1 MPAHRHAQ
9 RLSASLPARRF
20 AARASVPLGA
30 LAMALWLA
38 GCASSSAPVVANTP
52 GCLADVAVNRLVA
65 DYNARKPAADLPTTL
80 TSADAKCTR
89 SKFQQRLAGQ
99 DGRLAGYKAGL
110 TNPAVQK
117 RFNTDQ
123 PVWGAL
129 YTSMLVGNFAS
140 VDAAFGARPLY
151 EADLLVRVKDA
162 AINNAK
168 TPADVL
174 ASVDQVIPFIELPD
188 LTVETPAKL
197 NGTAL
202 EAINVGARL
211 GVRGSPLMVPTDAAG
226 RAQLLDQLRD
236 MNVRLVDSEGAAL
249 GGGNGSDVLGHP
261 LNAVVWLA
269 GALKADGLSL
279 KPGQLISLGSF
290 SALLPPKSGLRAT
303 VHYDGVPG
311 LQPVTVSF
319 R

>member
-1 MPAHRHAQ
+1 MPTSRPAF
-9 RLSASLPARRF
+9 ARR
-20 AARASVPLGA
+20 ALHGA
-30 LAMALWLA
+30 LVAAAVAALA
-38 GCASSSAPVVANTP
+38 GCASTSAPVVANTP
-52 GCLADVAVNRLVA
+52 GCLDDVAVNRMVA
-65 DYNARKPAADLPTTL
+65 DYNARRPTADLPAMTA
-80 TSADAKCTR
+80 ADAHCTR
-89 SKFQQRLAGQ
+89 SKLQQRLAGQ
-99 DGRLAGYKAGL
+99 AGRLVGYKAGL

-117 RFNTDQ
+117 RVNTDQ

-129 YTSMLVGNFAS
+129 YTDMLLGNFAS

-168 TPADVL
+168 TPAEVL

-188 LTVETPAKL
+188 LMVQSPPKL
-197 NGTAL
+197 NGAGIS
-202 EAINVGARL
+202 AINVGARM
-211 GVRGSPLMVPTDAAG
+211 GVRGSPLMVPADPAA

-236 MNVRLVDSEGAAL
+236 MNVLLVDGNDAPL
-249 GGGNGSDVLGHP
+249 GGGKGSDVLGHP

-269 GALKADGLSL
+269 GALKANGLSM

-290 SALLPPKSGLRAT
+290 SALLPPKAGLKAT

-311 LQPVTVSF
+311 LQPVTVTF

>member
-1 MPAHRHAQ
+1 MQSPRTFVC
-9 RLSASLPARRF
+9 F
-20 AARASVPLGA
+20 AAAAAAV
-30 LAMALWLA
+30 LAT
-38 GCASSSAPVVANTP
+38 GCASTSAPVVANTP
-52 GCLADVAVNRLVA
+52 GCLDDVAVNRLVA
-65 DYNARKPAADLPTTL
+65 DYNARRPTSDLPAMTP
-80 TSADAKCTR
+80 ADANCTR

-99 DGRLAGYKAGL
+99 AGRLVGYKAGL

-129 YTSMLVGNFAS
+129 YTDMLVGNFAS

-168 TPADVL
+168 TPAEVL
-174 ASVDQVIPFIELPD
+174 ANVDQVIPFIELPD
-188 LTVETPAKL
+188 LVVESPPKL
-197 NGTAL
+197 NGTGLSAL
-202 EAINVGARL
+202 NVGARM
-211 GVRGSPLMVPTDAAG
+211 GVRGSPLMVPADPAA

-236 MNVRLVDSEGAAL
+236 MNVRLVDGSNALL
-249 GGGNGSDVLGHP
+249 GGGKGSDVLGHP

-269 GALKADGLSL
+269 GALKAEGLSM

-290 SALLPPKSGLRAT
+290 SPLLPPKAGLKAT

-311 LQPVTVSF
+311 LQPVTVTF

>member
-1 MPAHRHAQ
+1 MPTSRPAF
-9 RLSASLPARRF
+9 ARR
-20 AARASVPLGA
+20 ALHGA
-30 LAMALWLA
+30 LVAAAVAALA
-38 GCASSSAPVVANTP
+38 GCASTSAPVVANTP
-52 GCLADVAVNRLVA
+52 GCLDDVAVNRMVA
-65 DYNARKPAADLPTTL
+65 DYNARRPTADLPAMTA
-80 TSADAKCTR
+80 ADAHCTR
-89 SKFQQRLAGQ
+89 SKLQQRLAGQ
-99 DGRLAGYKAGL
+99 AGRLVGYKAGL

-129 YTSMLVGNFAS
+129 YTDMLLGNFAS

-168 TPADVL
+168 TPAEVL

-188 LTVETPAKL
+188 LMVQSPPKL
-197 NGTAL
+197 NGAGIS
-202 EAINVGARL
+202 AINVGARM
-211 GVRGSPLMVPTDAAG
+211 GVRGSPLMVPADPAA

-236 MNVRLVDSEGAAL
+236 MNVLLVDGNDAPL
-249 GGGNGSDVLGHP
+249 GGGKGSDVLGHP

-269 GALKADGLSL
+269 GALKANGLSM

-290 SALLPPKSGLRAT
+290 SALLPPKAGLKAT

-311 LQPVTVSF
+311 LQPVTVTF

>member
-1 MPAHRHAQ
+1 MPASQPAF
-9 RLSASLPARRF
+9 ARR
-20 AARASVPLGA
+20 A
-30 LAMALWLA
+30 LHVAMAAAAVAALA
-38 GCASSSAPVVANTP
+38 GCASTSAPVVANTP
-52 GCLADVAVNRLVA
+52 GCLDDVAVNRMVA
-65 DYNARKPAADLPTTL
+65 DYNARRPTADLPAMTA
-80 TSADAKCTR
+80 ADAHCTR
-89 SKFQQRLAGQ
+89 SKLQQRLAGQ
-99 DGRLAGYKAGL
+99 AGRLVGYKAGL

-129 YTSMLVGNFAS
+129 YTDMLLGNFAS

-168 TPADVL
+168 TPAEVL

-188 LTVETPAKL
+188 LMVQSPPQL
-197 NGTAL
+197 NGAGIS
-202 EAINVGARL
+202 AINVGARM
-211 GVRGSPLMVPTDAAG
+211 GVRGSPLMVPADPAA

-236 MNVRLVDSEGAAL
+236 MNVRLVDGNDAPL
-249 GGGNGSDVLGHP
+249 GGGKGSDVLGHP

-269 GALKADGLSL
+269 GALKANGLSM

-290 SALLPPKSGLRAT
+290 SALLPPKAGLKAT

-311 LQPVTVSF
+311 LQPVTVTF

>member
-1 MPAHRHAQ
+1 MPTSRPAF
-9 RLSASLPARRF
+9 ARR
-20 AARASVPLGA
+20 ALHGA
-30 LAMALWLA
+30 LVAAAVAALA
-38 GCASSSAPVVANTP
+38 GCASTSAPVVANTP
-52 GCLADVAVNRLVA
+52 GCLDDVAVNRMVA
-65 DYNARKPAADLPTTL
+65 DYNARRPTADLPAMTA
-80 TSADAKCTR
+80 ADAHCTR
-89 SKFQQRLAGQ
+89 SKLQQRLAGQ
-99 DGRLAGYKAGL
+99 AGRLVGYKAGL

-129 YTSMLVGNFAS
+129 YTDMLLGNFAS

-168 TPADVL
+168 TPAEVL

-249 GGGNGSDVLGHP
+249 GGGKGSDVLGHP

>member
-9 RLSASLPARRF
+9 RLSASLPARRVT
-20 AARASVPLGA
+20 ARAPAALGV
-30 LAMALWLA
+30 LAAVLWLA

-129 YTSMLVGNFAS
+129 YSAMILNSGVTL
-140 VDAAFGARPLY
+140 DAGFGSRPLY
-151 EADLLVRVKDA
+151 EADLLVRVKDK
-162 AINNAK
+162 AINDAA
-168 TPADVL
+168 TPAQVL
-174 ASVDQVIPFIELPD
+174 AQVDQVIPFIELPD
-188 LTVETPAKL
+188 LMVETPAKI
-197 NGTAL
+197 NGAVLSAL
-202 EAINVGARL
+202 NVGTRL
-211 GVRGSPLMVPTDAAG
+211 GVQGAPLLVPADAAG
-226 RAQLLDQLRD
+226 QARLLDQLRD
-236 MNVRLVDSEGAAL
+236 MNVRLVDGQGAAL
-249 GGGNGSDVLGHP
+249 GGGKGSDVLGHP

-269 GALKADGLSL
+269 GALKEQGLSMR
-279 KPGQLISLGSF
+279 PGQVISLGSF
-290 SALLPPKSGLRAT
+290 SALLPPKPGLQAT
-303 VHYDGVPG
+303 VHYDGVTG
-311 LQPVTVSF
+311 LQPVSVRF

>member
-1 MPAHRHAQ
+1 MLELR
-9 RLSASLPARRF
+9 RLGCLAVSA
-20 AARASVPLGA
+20 AAA
-30 LAMALWLA
+30 WLVA
-38 GCASSSAPVVANTP
+38 GCASTSAPVVANTP
-52 GCLADVAVNRLVA
+52 GCLDDVAVNRLVA
-65 DYNARKPAADLPTTL
+65 DYTARRPAADLPAGMTP
-80 TSADAKCTR
+80 ADAHCTR

-99 DGRLAGYKAGL
+99 AGRLVGYKAGL

-129 YTSMLVGNFAS
+129 YADMLVGNFAS

-151 EADLLVRVKDA
+151 EADLLVRVKDVG
-162 AINNAK
+162 INEAK
-168 TPADVL
+168 TPAEVL
-174 ASVDQVIPFIELPD
+174 AHVDQIVPFIELPD
-188 LTVETPAKL
+188 LTVESPPKL

-202 EAINVGARL
+202 SAINVGARM
-211 GVRGSPLMVPTDAAG
+211 GVRGSPLLVPADSAA

-236 MNVRLVDSEGAAL
+236 MNVRLVDANGAAL
-249 GGGNGSDVLGHP
+249 GGGKGSDVLGHP

-279 KPGQLISLGSF
+279 KPGQLVSLGSF
-290 SALLPPKSGLRAT
+290 SALLPPKAGLRAT
-303 VHYDGVPG
+303 VHYDGVTG